1 MTPHLRAVLQALFV
15 VFLWATSWV
24 LIKIGLGDI
33 PALTFAGLR
42 YMLAFLFLL
51 TYVRGALFRVP
62 RALWTRLI
70 ILGLVFYAVTQGAQ
84 FMALSYLPAVTV
96 SLLLSFSVLASMLL
110 SAITIHEQPT
120 RQQLGGVL
128 LYLVGVGVYFY
139 PVDFPA
145 GQLAGILL
153 ALLGVLS
160 NAVSSVLGRDIN
172 RAAHLPPAVVTA
184 FSMGVG
190 AFVLLG
196 VGLATQGLPTLSLGN
211 LLIILWLA
219 LVNTAFAF
227 TLWNHTLRTLSA
239 FESNIINNTMLI
251 LIAIL
256 AWLFLGESINAQQ
269 GLGMVLAGAGILFVQ
284 LRRSR

>member
-51 TYVRGALFRVP
+51 PYVRGALFRVP

-145 GQLAGILL
+145 GQIAGILL
-153 ALLGVLS
+153 TLLGVLS
-160 NAVSSVLGRDIN
+160 NAVSSVLGREIN
-172 RAAHLPPAVVTA
+172 RAEHLPPAVVTA

-196 VGLATQGLPTLSLGN
+196 FGIATQGLPTLSLGN

-256 AWLFLGESINAQQ
+256 AWLFLGESITTQQ